1 MAKISLTPYTVRV
14 TKKSPDKQVKHVKL
28 NSIAGKDLFVI
39 IDEYFKK
46 IQAVASI
53 NEDTSKVIKLKT
65 TETKERT
72 TCGILET
79 GEFGYETEIFD
90 TKTNI
95 VTHSR
100 KSHEAELIPFYYL
113 LNFPINKD
121 EGIIILQRFKQFGI
135 RNILLDDFTKHF
147 NQVFDDYHISI
158 NPLVAKEIVD
168 RLFKEGKIMKIRFI
182 NFHLPKNIEEI
193 YLQEGD
199 HKESK
204 SPGYIEHVVSLR
216 RGRSFSSKLIAI
228 VRKNVS
234 ELINTSTKVS
244 ELSELQ
250 EIYNCD
256 NIKLDVEVGG
266 TRRVVNLDRITKLR
280 HNEDISN
287 RVSITATGHP
297 TFESINS
304 IAAEL
309 LESISTSLYGETKNA
324 E

>member
-14 TKKSPDKQVKHVKL
+14 TKKSSGKHVKL

-39 IDEYFKK
+39 IDEYFRK
-46 IQAVASI
+46 IKAVASV
-53 NEDTSKVIKLKT
+53 NVDTSKVIKLKT
-65 TETKERT
+65 KEKKERT

-90 TKTNI
+90 TQANI
-95 VTHSR
+95 VTYSR

-158 NPLVAKEIVD
+158 NPLVAKEILD
-168 RLFKEGKIMKIRFI
+168 QYFEEGRIMKIRFI
-182 NFHLPKNIEEI
+182 NFKLPKNLEDI
-193 YLQEGD
+193 YSQGD
-199 HKESK
+199 HKE

-216 RGRSFSSKLIAI
+216 RGRSFSKDFVSK

-234 ELINTSTKVS
+234 KLMNSSTKVS
-244 ELSELQ
+244 ELTELQ
-250 EIYNCD
+250 EIHNFD

-266 TRRVVNLDRITKLR
+266 TRRVVNLGRITKLR
-280 HNEDISN
+280 YNEDISD
-287 RVSITATGHP
+287 RVKITATGHP

-304 IAAEL
+304 VAAEL
-309 LESISTSLYGETKNA
+309 LESISTSLYGETKDAN
-324 E
+324 